1 MPRSYKVRYNTYKYK
16 IGGAIYE
23 FKPRELIGYTGESC
37 PKCGRV
43 RVEEYTDGTKVCEKC
58 QWNLTINDY
67 DYDYEEK
74 MDELFLKQ
82 HKN

>member
-1 MPRSYKVRYNTYKYK
+1 MK
-16 IGGAIYE
+16 

-74 MDELFLKQ
+74 MDEYFLKQ
-82 HKN
+82 HEIKEIK